1 MSALGI
7 DLSLGQLIGLGIQFG
22 VGPEAI
28 ELAAV
33 LSFPKS
39 PWLMSNAVVH
49 APGSF
54 NNGSSKTFASKNVFD
69 AGLYSEPLGKRI
81 FISAAFDLF

>member
-1 MSALGI
+1 
-7 DLSLGQLIGLGIQFG
+7 
-22 VGPEAI
+22 
-28 ELAAV
+28 
-33 LSFPKS
+33 
-39 PWLMSNAVVH
+39 MSNAVVH

>member
-1 MSALGI
+1 MK
-7 DLSLGQLIGLGIQFG
+7 GIQFG

-39 PWLMSNAVVH
+39 PWLMSNVSSVSVLLLVA
-49 APGSF
+49 GST
-54 NNGSSKTFASKNVFD
+54 TFRWAH
-69 AGLYSEPLGKRI
+69 PLNY
-81 FISAAFDLF
+81 